1 MSWPLHWQQVT
12 PLTRLARPLAGLF
25 ARLSQHQKIKSLQ
38 QREALPVPVI
48 IVGNIVVGGTGK
60 TPMIAWLAGHLR
72 ALGCTPGIISR
83 GHGGRKRG
91 PWQVGA
97 TDKASEVGDEPLQ
110 LARQTGVPVC
120 IGKNRL
126 AAARY
131 LLDREPEINVLIS
144 DDGLQHYRLPR
155 DLELCLFDGQAGI
168 GNGELLP
175 AGPLR
180 EPLSRLNE
188 TDLVICKSQPVP
200 DLARWDPLVMSL
212 TAGELRPLSANQAG
226 PSGKSTELPTPRTQ
240 DQAVV
245 AVCGIGQPESFFQ
258 LLRRQGWAIEPMA
271 LPDHGALSKKQIS
284 ALAGRTVLMTSKDA
298 VKLKGRTLPCNAYEV
313 PLQVAFSDSH
323 LNRLSAALERVLGRQ
338 ATVSDVESESSQRST

>member
-1 MSWPLHWQQVT
+1 MGWPVHWRQVT

-25 ARLSQHQKIKSLQ
+25 SHLSQHQKVKSLQ
-38 QREALPVPVI
+38 QRETLPVPVI

-72 ALGCTPGIISR
+72 ALGFTPGIISR

-91 PWQVGA
+91 PWQVGP
-97 TDKASEVGDEPLQ
+97 TDKAAEVGDEPVQ
-110 LARQTGVPVC
+110 LAVQTGLPVC

-126 AAARY
+126 LAARY
-131 LLDREPEINVLIS
+131 LLRGNPEINVLIS

-155 DLELCLFDGQAGI
+155 DLELCLFDGEAGI

-180 EPLSRLNE
+180 EPLSRLHD

-200 DLARWDPLVMSL
+200 DLASWDPLVMSL
-212 TAGELRPLSANQAG
+212 TAGELRPLSGNQAG
-226 PSGKSTELPTPRTQ
+226 SSAQLPELPTPQTQ
-240 DQAVV
+240 EQAAV

-258 LLRRQGWAIEPMA
+258 LLRRQGWAIEPMP
-271 LPDHGALSKKQIS
+271 LPDHGALSKAQIS
-284 ALAGRTVLMTSKDA
+284 ELAGRTVLMTSKDA
-298 VKLKGRTLPCNAYEV
+298 VKLRGRALPCDAYEV
-313 PLQVAFSDSH
+313 PLQVAFSDRH
-323 LNRLSAALERVLGRQ
+323 LNRLNAALETVLGR
-338 ATVSDVESESSQRST
+338 APVVESESSQRST